1 MRIEEDLSFLAP
13 AVLSAIFP
21 GDFVLLAKNSVQ
33 RFQTN
38 KPITFS
44 LAWKTK
50 FLGLPTNPFICNPE
64 RSIVKLQETSVS

>member
-1 MRIEEDLSFLAP
+1 MGIEEDLSLPAP

-21 GDFVLLAKNSVQ
+21 GDFVLIAKNPVQ
-33 RFQTN
+33 RFQTD
-38 KPITFS
+38 KSIALP

-50 FLGLPTNPFICNPE
+50 LLRLPTDPFICNPE